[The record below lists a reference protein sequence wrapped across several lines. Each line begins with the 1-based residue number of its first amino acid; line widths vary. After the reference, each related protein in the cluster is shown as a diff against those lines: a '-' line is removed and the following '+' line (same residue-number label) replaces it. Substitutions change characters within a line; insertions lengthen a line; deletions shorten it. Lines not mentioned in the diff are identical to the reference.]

1 MKMSETQPTN
11 IAKQYGGNVRETV
24 NHAERTD
31 LPGARQ
37 SIQKWDMIPSADFV
51 QRVAGEF
58 VRQTSDDLFKGKKVV
73 VFSLPGAFTPTCSEQ
88 QLPAYE
94 EMYDRFKQAGIDEV
108 YCVSVNDGFVMNA
121 WAKELGIEKVKLLA
135 DGNADFT
142 DSMGMLCTK
151 RAKGFANRSW
161 RYSLYANNGI
171 VQEAFIEPGFNHK
184 DEDDDPYT
192 CTDPETM
199 IQFVEADAR

>member
-58 VRQTSDDLFKGKKVV
+58 VRQTSDDLFKGKKVRTTII
-73 VFSLPGAFTPTCSEQ
+73 F
-88 QLPAYE
+88 
-94 EMYDRFKQAGIDEV
+94 
-108 YCVSVNDGFVMNA
+108 
-121 WAKELGIEKVKLLA
+121 
-135 DGNADFT
+135 
-142 DSMGMLCTK
+142 
-151 RAKGFANRSW
+151 
-161 RYSLYANNGI
+161 YSNKI
-171 VQEAFIEPGFNHK
+171 RI
-184 DEDDDPYT
+184 
-192 CTDPETM
+192 
-199 IQFVEADAR
+199 I

>member
-94 EMYDRFKQAGIDEV
+94 EMYDRFKQAGVDEV

-121 WAKELGIEKVKLLA
+121 WAKELGVEKVKLLA

-161 RYSLYANNGI
+161 RYSLYAVNGI
-171 VQEAFIEPGFNHK
+171 VQGAFIEPGFNHK

-199 IQFVEADAR
+199 IQIIEADAR

>member
-1 MKMSETQPTN
+1 MSETQPT
-11 IAKQYGGNVRETV
+11 ISAKQDCGNVRETV

>member
-1 MKMSETQPTN
+1 MSETQPTN

-94 EMYDRFKQAGIDEV
+94 EMYDRFKQAGVDEV

-121 WAKELGIEKVKLLA
+121 WAKELGVEKVKLLA

>member
-1 MKMSETQPTN
+1 MSETQPTN

>member
-1 MKMSETQPTN
+1 MSETQPTN

-94 EMYDRFKQAGIDEV
+94 EMYDRFKQAGVDEV

-121 WAKELGIEKVKLLA
+121 WAKELGVEKVKLLA

-161 RYSLYANNGI
+161 RYSLYAVNGI

-199 IQFVEADAR
+199 IQII

>member
-1 MKMSETQPTN
+1 MSETQPTN

-94 EMYDRFKQAGIDEV
+94 EMYDRFKQAGVDEV

-121 WAKELGIEKVKLLA
+121 WAKELGVEKVKLLA

-199 IQFVEADAR
+199 IQIIEADAR

>member
-1 MKMSETQPTN
+1 MSETQPTN

-94 EMYDRFKQAGIDEV
+94 EMYDRFKQAGVDEV

-121 WAKELGIEKVKLLA
+121 WAKELGVEKVKLLA

-142 DSMGMLCTK
+142 ESMGMLCTK

-161 RYSLYANNGI
+161 RYSLYAVNGI

-199 IQFVEADAR
+199 IQII

>member
-1 MKMSETQPTN
+1 MSETQPTN

-94 EMYDRFKQAGIDEV
+94 EMYDRFKQAGVDEV

-121 WAKELGIEKVKLLA
+121 WAKELGVEEVKLLA

-161 RYSLYANNGI
+161 RYSLYAVNGI

-199 IQFVEADAR
+199 IQIIEADAR

>member
-1 MKMSETQPTN
+1 MSETQPTN

-94 EMYDRFKQAGIDEV
+94 EMYDRFKQAGVDEV

-121 WAKELGIEKVKLLA
+121 WAKELGVEKVKLLA

-161 RYSLYANNGI
+161 RYSLYAVNGI

-199 IQFVEADAR
+199 IQIIEADAR